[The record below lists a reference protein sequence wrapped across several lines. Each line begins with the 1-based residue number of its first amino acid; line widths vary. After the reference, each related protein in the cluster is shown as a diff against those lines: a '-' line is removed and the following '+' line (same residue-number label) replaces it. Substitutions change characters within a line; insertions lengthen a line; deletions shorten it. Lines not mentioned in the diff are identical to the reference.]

1 MNEKSLEIIKRVI
14 ERNGGKIIKK
24 KQIMRNEIL
33 VDDNLWGEFYSV
45 AIPGSGT
52 LTAEWGNGKIEQ
64 ADGEDIWL
72 DRWNGLHP
80 NPPQEETRH
89 NKVHLSTEA
98 ENGIISFRLI
108 GPWTYGWHSRAQ
120 VHIDISRCPSL
131 QQLTCAKVQSLDVT
145 QNTNLEGLE
154 IWYADLQELNLDN
167 NLRLET
173 LKIFHCNNLK
183 KLDLS
188 NCPGLKYLELYCCQ
202 KLDTVILNDK
212 SELEYVSYNYNTAIA
227 GESEDRLLAAIEQ
240 NGGYVEKTYLGD

>member
-1 MNEKSLEIIKRVI
+1 
-14 ERNGGKIIKK
+14 
-24 KQIMRNEIL
+24 MRNEIL
-33 VDDNLWGEFYSV
+33 VDDNSWLEFYSV
-45 AIPGSGT
+45 VIPGSGT

-64 ADGEDIWL
+64 IEGEVIWL
-72 DRWNGLHP
+72 DRWDGLDNPYCP
-80 NPPQEETRH
+80 NLPRKETRH
-89 NKVHLSTEA
+89 NRVSLSTEA
-98 ENGIISFRLI
+98 ENGIISFRLEAPWAYG
-108 GPWTYGWHSRAQ
+108 GPYGWHSRAQ

-167 NLRLET
+167 NHRLET

-188 NCPGLKYLELYCCQ
+188 NCTGLKHLVLYCCQ

-227 GESEDRLLAAIEQ
+227 GESEDRLLAAIER

>member
-1 MNEKSLEIIKRVI
+1 
-14 ERNGGKIIKK
+14 
-24 KQIMRNEIL
+24 MRNEIL
-33 VDDNLWGEFYSV
+33 VDDNCWLEWYSV

-64 ADGEDIWL
+64 ADIEVISF
-72 DRWNGLHP
+72 DRWGGL
-80 NPPQEETRH
+80 NRVQEETRH
-89 NKVHLSTEA
+89 NRVRLSTEA
-98 ENGIISFRLI
+98 ENGIISFRLVA
-108 GPWTYGWHSRAQ
+108 PWAYGWHSRAR

-145 QNTNLEGLE
+145 QNTNLEKIE

-167 NLRLET
+167 NHRLET

-188 NCPGLKYLELYCCQ
+188 NCPGFKHLVLYCCQ
-202 KLDTVILNDK
+202 KLDTVTLNDK

-227 GESEDRLLAAIEQ
+227 GESEDRLLAAIER

>member
-1 MNEKSLEIIKRVI
+1 
-14 ERNGGKIIKK
+14 
-24 KQIMRNEIL
+24 MRNEIL
-33 VDDNLWGEFYSV
+33 VDDNFWGVFYSV
-45 AIPGSGT
+45 VIPGSGT

-64 ADGEDIWL
+64 VNVEEISF
-72 DRWNGLHP
+72 DRWYGL
-80 NPPQEETRH
+80 NRVQEETRH

-108 GPWTYGWHSRAQ
+108 GPWAYGWHSRAQ

-167 NLRLET
+167 NHRLET

>member
-1 MNEKSLEIIKRVI
+1 
-14 ERNGGKIIKK
+14 
-24 KQIMRNEIL
+24 MRNEIL
-33 VDDNLWGEFYSV
+33 VDDNCWLEWYSV

-64 ADGEDIWL
+64 ADIEVISF
-72 DRWNGLHP
+72 DRWGDLNRF
-80 NPPQEETRH
+80 QEETSHIRIR
-89 NKVHLSTEA
+89 LSTEA
-98 ENGIISFRLI
+98 ENGIISFRLVA
-108 GPWTYGWHSRAQ
+108 PWAYGWHSRAR

-145 QNTNLEGLE
+145 QNTNLERLE

-167 NLRLET
+167 NHRLET
-173 LKIFHCNNLK
+173 LKIFCCNNLK

-188 NCPGLKYLELYCCQ
+188 NCPGLKHLVLYCCQ
-202 KLDTVILNDK
+202 KLDSVILNDK

-227 GESEDRLLAAIEQ
+227 GESEDRLLAAIER